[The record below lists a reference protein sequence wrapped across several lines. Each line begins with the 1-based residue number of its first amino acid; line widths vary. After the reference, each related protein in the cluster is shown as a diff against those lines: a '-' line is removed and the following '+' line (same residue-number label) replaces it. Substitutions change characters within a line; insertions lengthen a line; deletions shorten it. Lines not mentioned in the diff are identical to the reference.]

1 MSQHWY
7 GRWAVATC
15 CLSRHDLRNLLCL
28 QVLHLYHEY
37 PQNAGL
43 FRVVHLHHI
52 STVVSRCSFN
62 MTAKDNAAI
71 PVSVPVFVP
80 LSLHAALP
88 LLDQLKF
95 LTCKFNLW
103 MHQIGH
109 IIKTTDRWS
118 ETHWSS
124 CYNSMWCWETLGP
137 GIHTDASEHESPN
150 QTLLQTKYNLSQQ
163 LSWHCPPPSKTML
176 PATLQKVF
184 SNSQRNMT
192 KSSRYRPGLQI
203 PHIQIQLSICG
214 IYMNKSDPRRPHL
227 ITHRTQRINCQSPG
241 ARHRRTTSEGLCPCP
256 NGSEPRLIYVGT

>member
-163 LSWHCPPPSKTML
+163 LSWHCPPPARQCFLQRCKKYSAIARGTWQRAQGIDLASKFLT
-176 PATLQKVF
+176 
-184 SNSQRNMT
+184 S
-192 KSSRYRPGLQI
+192 KSSWASVGYTWT
-203 PHIQIQLSICG
+203 
-214 IYMNKSDPRRPHL
+214 NL
-227 ITHRTQRINCQSPG
+227 IHGGPIS
-241 ARHRRTTSEGLCPCP
+241 
-256 NGSEPRLIYVGT
+256 